1 MIRKTTKA
9 QMRWHLRKVRLQA
22 KRLLIKG
29 HYRKY
34 RYTRNWIK
42 AHAALLKEVG

>member
-9 QMRWHLRKVRLQA
+9 QMRQQLRAVRLQA

-34 RYTRNWIK
+34 RYTCNWLK
-42 AHAALLKEVG
+42 AHAALLREVG